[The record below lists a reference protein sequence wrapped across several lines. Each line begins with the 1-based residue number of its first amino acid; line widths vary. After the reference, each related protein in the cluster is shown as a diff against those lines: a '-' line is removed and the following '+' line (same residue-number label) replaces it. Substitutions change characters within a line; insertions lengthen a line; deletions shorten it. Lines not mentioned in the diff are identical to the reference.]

1 MITTVT
7 ALTFQSYNKC
17 FRSDIF
23 LVLDILFNLGCLQ
36 CIMKKAL
43 FLHFLRSLLITLSLE
58 KEIVVLEE
66 SMEKS

>member
-1 MITTVT
+1 
-7 ALTFQSYNKC
+7 
-17 FRSDIF
+17 
-23 LVLDILFNLGCLQ
+23 
-36 CIMKKAL
+36 MKKAL